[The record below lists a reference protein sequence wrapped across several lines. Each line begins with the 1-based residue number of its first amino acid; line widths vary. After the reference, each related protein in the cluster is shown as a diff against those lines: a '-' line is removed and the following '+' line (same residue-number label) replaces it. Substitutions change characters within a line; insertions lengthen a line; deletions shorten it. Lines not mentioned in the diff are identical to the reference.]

1 MSRIKDNILE
11 QTSVLL
17 IALMIGNVSNYLF
30 NVLMGKMLGPLNYSN
45 LTSLLSLFIILSVP
59 TGTVQMVI
67 TNYVS
72 KYKAEND
79 YPKIKF
85 LLVKSIKK
93 LSFYGIIGFLI
104 FLAASG
110 LIASFLKIPSVTPV
124 IILGLTLLFSIIM
137 PVNRGVLQGLQE
149 FNYLG
154 IDLSAEA
161 LLKFVFGVIFV
172 SLGLRVSGAIAGF
185 TSGSFIALVLTF
197 YFLRSIFKI
206 KSGDE
211 SIDKVEMYRHFWPTL
226 ITLFCFAVLTN
237 VDLILVKHFF
247 SSIKAS
253 YYSAA
258 VVIGR
263 IALFLPGAVSM
274 VMFPK
279 TSELYAKKQNSS
291 VILKKSLLVTF
302 LLSASVTIGYFLF
315 PVFVTKLV
323 FGSKFLASS
332 SLLGIIGIAMTFF
345 ALDNVLLFYNLS
357 IHNYDFIKMLVFCTI
372 LQVVLILFFHK
383 SLPQIV
389 YVLILSSILL
399 FVSTLDV
406 RRET

>member
-1 MSRIKDNILE
+1 MRIIKDKIFK
-11 QTSVLL
+11 QTTILL

-30 NVLMGKMLGPLNYSN
+30 NVLMGKMLGPSNYSN
-45 LTSLLSLFIILSVP
+45 LTSLLSLFVIISVP
-59 TGTVQMVI
+59 TGTIQMVI

-72 KYKAEND
+72 KYKAEGD

-104 FLAASG
+104 FLMSSG
-110 LIASFLKIPSVTPV
+110 LVASFLKIPSITPV
-124 IILGLTLLFSIIM
+124 IILGLILLFSVIS
-137 PVNRGVLQGLQE
+137 PVNHGALQGLQE

-154 IDLSAEA
+154 IDLSLGA
-161 LLKFVFGVIFV
+161 LLKFVFGVILV
-172 SLGLRVSGAIAGF
+172 SLGLGVSGAIAGF
-185 TSGSFIALVLTF
+185 AFGGFVALFLSF
-197 YFLRSIFKI
+197 YFLRSVFRI
-206 KSGDE
+206 KNSDE
-211 SIDKVEMYRHFWPTL
+211 VIDKVEMYRHFWPTL

-237 VDLILVKHFF
+237 IDLVLVKHFF
-247 SSIKAS
+247 SSVSAS

-279 TSELYAKKQNSS
+279 TSELYAKKQDSS
-291 VILKKSLLVTF
+291 VVLKKSLLATF
-302 LLSASVTIGYFLF
+302 LLSGSVVIAYFLF
-315 PVFVTKLV
+315 PVLV
-323 FGSKFLASS
+323 IKFIFGSKFLAGSG
-332 SLLGIIGIAMTFF
+332 LLGIIGIAMTFF
-345 ALDNVLLFYNLS
+345 ALDNVLLSYNLS
-357 IHNYDFIKMLVFCTI
+357 IHNYEFIKMLVFCTI

-383 SLPQIV
+383 SLSQVV

-399 FVSTLDV
+399 FVSTLNYKAKF
-406 RRET
+406 